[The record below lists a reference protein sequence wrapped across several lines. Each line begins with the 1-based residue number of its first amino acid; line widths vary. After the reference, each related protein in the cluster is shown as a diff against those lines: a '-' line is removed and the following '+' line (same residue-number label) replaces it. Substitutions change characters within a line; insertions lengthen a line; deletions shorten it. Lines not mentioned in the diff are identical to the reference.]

1 MCYWIIVG
9 IGGLI
14 GAVKLASLSETTAAV
29 IWGLAG
35 IICTILAI
43 YHLPELYYE
52 LQSMWNRRKNR

>member
-14 GAVKLASLSETTAAV
+14 GAVKFASQGKTTAAI

-35 IICTILAI
+35 IMNAILAT